1 MDNGIS
7 MLTKKKLCNVS
18 ISNKIVFIR
27 CDMNV
32 PLNSDGSILSDKR
45 IISSLPTIIYA
56 LEQGS
61 RIVLLSHLGR
71 VKQESDKKRFSLK
84 VVADYLRSKLQK
96 ILEKDIS
103 VHFLPQTSGPKVKQ
117 AVQALKSSEILM
129 LENTRFEDLN
139 NKAESKNNTD
149 LAKEWAGLADIFIN
163 DAFGTVHRAH
173 ASNVGIAEFV
183 NESCLGFLVEYEIKQ
198 LSALINNPK
207 KPFVAIMGGAKIS
220 DKLGVLVKLLKIVDK
235 LLVGGGIAYTFLKAM
250 GHEIGRSLYDKN
262 SLEGAAKLY
271 EEYKD
276 KIVLPIDFVCASSAT
291 SSSFEILESIPPHLD
306 SLDVGP
312 KTIALFEQ
320 HISKA
325 QTIFWNGPLG
335 FYERPEFAV
344 ATKNIAQI
352 LANHSHAYIVIGGG
366 DSAAAVGEFASKIS
380 HISTGGGASLEYLEG
395 KLLPGLSTI
404 SECFGEECSR
414 DCMQEWYNLR
424 KRFLSK

>member
-1 MDNGIS
+1 M
-7 MLTKKKLCNVS
+7 
-18 ISNKIVFIR
+18 
-27 CDMNV
+27 
-32 PLNSDGSILSDKR
+32 
-45 IISSLPTIIYA
+45 
-56 LEQGS
+56 
-61 RIVLLSHLGR
+61 
-71 VKQESDKKRFSLK
+71 
-84 VVADYLRSKLQK
+84 
-96 ILEKDIS
+96 
-103 VHFLPQTSGPKVKQ
+103 
-117 AVQALKSSEILM
+117 
-129 LENTRFEDLN
+129 
-139 NKAESKNNTD
+139 
-149 LAKEWAGLADIFIN
+149 
-163 DAFGTVHRAH
+163 
-173 ASNVGIAEFV
+173 

-325 QTIFWNGPLG
+325 QTIF
-335 FYERPEFAV
+335 
-344 ATKNIAQI
+344 
-352 LANHSHAYIVIGGG
+352 
-366 DSAAAVGEFASKIS
+366 
-380 HISTGGGASLEYLEG
+380 
-395 KLLPGLSTI
+395 
-404 SECFGEECSR
+404 
-414 DCMQEWYNLR
+414 
-424 KRFLSK
+424 